1 MHLRIFLFVGAVL
14 FNTISTFAIYPKFF
28 KFGRTMTDA
37 VILDARSQL
46 RFTLSFARAKCI
58 KRGWAN
64 VHFAVSSAKF
74 DIYKTTKCY
83 YSKHFY

>member
-1 MHLRIFLFVGAVL
+1 
-14 FNTISTFAIYPKFF
+14 
-28 KFGRTMTDA
+28 MTDA

-46 RFTLSFARAKCI
+46 RFTLPFARAKCI
-58 KRGWAN
+58 KRSRAK

-83 YSKHFY
+83 YSKHFHQWHNHSKRPCGHLRQQHQIAILKQQQA